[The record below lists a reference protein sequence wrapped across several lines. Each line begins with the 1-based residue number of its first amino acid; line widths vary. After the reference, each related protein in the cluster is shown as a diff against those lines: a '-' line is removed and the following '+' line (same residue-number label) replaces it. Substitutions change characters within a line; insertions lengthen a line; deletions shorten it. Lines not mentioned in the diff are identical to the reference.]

1 MKFIKHI
8 IFIILLTGCFNE
20 GESIPTYLEDYNELY
35 LENPREANLTWFK
48 DSKFGM
54 FIHYGLY
61 SQLEKGEW
69 IQLRD
74 TIEVSEYAKLN
85 KPLLGIC
92 LGMQIALIEFA
103 RNMLGLKGANSTE
116 FDKKTSHPV
125 IDLMESQRAIRRKGG
140 TMRLG
145 AYSC

>member
-1 MKFIKHI
+1 MKFIKHL

-74 TIEVSEYAKLN
+74 TIEVD
-85 KPLLGIC
+85 I
-92 LGMQIALIEFA
+92 
-103 RNMLGLKGANSTE
+103 
-116 FDKKTSHPV
+116 
-125 IDLMESQRAIRRKGG
+125 
-140 TMRLG
+140 
-145 AYSC
+145 

>member
-8 IFIILLTGCFNE
+8 IFVILLTGCFNE

-61 SQLEKGEW
+61 SQLENLE
-69 IQLRD
+69 
-74 TIEVSEYAKLN
+74 
-85 KPLLGIC
+85 
-92 LGMQIALIEFA
+92 
-103 RNMLGLKGANSTE
+103 
-116 FDKKTSHPV
+116 
-125 IDLMESQRAIRRKGG
+125 
-140 TMRLG
+140 
-145 AYSC
+145 